1 MKSHIILPIL
11 VLLLV
16 LAATSTGVF
25 YQTEGSHIQRIT
37 IRGERATFQG
47 SGLYRY
53 DPAAVA
59 REGVVWDIVDLIV
72 TLPLFIASIILARR
86 NSLRGR
92 VMLLG
97 LLFYFFYRYLMFAT
111 MSALNFMYPVY
122 ILIFA
127 LSGVAFFT
135 TLYSIDIATL
145 PEHFTDAFPRRFFI
159 GYGFGAGIMIT
170 LLWSRLIA
178 SILIP
183 DRFPDEYAGMTTLQ
197 TQAIDLGLVV
207 PLMISTSILL
217 IRRSPW
223 GYLLAG
229 VAVTFGMI
237 MCIVIPAWIA
247 VPAIQDGV
255 IKPVE
260 AVPFLALC
268 IAGLLLAWRLLR
280 GIEGQ
285 GSLN

>member
-1 MKSHIILPIL
+1 MKSLALLPLLIL
-11 VLLLV
+11 VLV

-25 YQTEGSHIQRIT
+25 YQSGGAPIHQIT

-53 DPAAVA
+53 DPVAVA
-59 REGVVWDIVDLIV
+59 REGVVWDIVDLV
-72 TLPLFIASIILARR
+72 VALPLFIVSIILARR
-86 NSLRGR
+86 KLLRGR
-92 VMLLG
+92 IMLLG

-111 MSALNFMYPVY
+111 MSALNFMFPAY
-122 ILIFA
+122 ILIIA
-127 LSGVAFFT
+127 LSGIAFFT
-135 TLYSIDIATL
+135 TLYSIDIPTL
-145 PEHFTDAFPRRFFI
+145 PDRCSDSFPRRLLI
-159 GYGFGAGIMIT
+159 GYGFGAGVVIT

-178 SILIP
+178 SVLAS

-207 PLMISTSILL
+207 PLMISTSVLL

-229 VAVTFGMI
+229 VTVTFGM
-237 MCIVIPAWIA
+237 MLCIVIPAWIA

-260 AVPFLALC
+260 AAPFLALC
-268 IAGLLLAWRLLR
+268 IAGLVLAWKLLR
-280 GIEGQ
+280 GIE
-285 GSLN
+285 S